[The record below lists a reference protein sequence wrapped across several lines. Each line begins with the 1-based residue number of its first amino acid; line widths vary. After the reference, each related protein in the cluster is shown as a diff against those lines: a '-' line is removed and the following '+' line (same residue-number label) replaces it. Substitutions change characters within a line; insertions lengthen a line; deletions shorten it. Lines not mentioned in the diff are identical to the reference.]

1 MPSPKG
7 RRRQPAAEIS
17 LPELSPY
24 GGAVLEAGGDHDAVD
39 FSDGDFTGQD
49 AADSRFLE
57 CRLDRCA
64 LDGVSLR
71 RARFVDCLVSEVHG
85 ASVDLADSVWRDC
98 HISGGRL
105 GAIGLAGASW
115 TGVRVRGSKLGFLDF
130 AGAVLDDVVFEKC
143 EIGAVDAR
151 SARMTGVSFVECVLD
166 ELNVAGATLSAVDL
180 SGARL
185 RSLVGV
191 ESLRGAI
198 VSREQLTDLAPLL
211 ATQLGLEVRG
221 A

>member
-1 MPSPKG
+1 MPNQKI
-7 RRRQPAAEIS
+7 RKRQPAAEIS

-24 GGAVLEAGGDHDAVD
+24 GGVVLEAGGDHDAVD
-39 FSDGDFTGQD
+39 FSDLDFTGQD

-64 LDGVSLR
+64 LDGASLR
-71 RARFVDCLVSEVHG
+71 RARFVGCLVQDIHG
-85 ASVDLADSVWRDC
+85 ASLDLADSVWRDC

-105 GAIGLAGASW
+105 GAVGLAGANW
-115 TGVRVRGSKLGFLDF
+115 TSMRVRGSKFGFLDF
-130 AGAVLDDVVFEKC
+130 AGASLDDVVFEKC
-143 EIGAVDAR
+143 EIGAIDAR
-151 SARMTGVSFVECVLD
+151 AAQLRGVSFVECVLD

-198 VSREQLTDLAPLL
+198 VSSEQLTDLAPLL
-211 ATQLGLEVRG
+211 ATQLGLEVRD